1 MSKSKQTLQ
10 EEMFSDWLLHPVTEA
25 LRQVLADKRQERKDK
40 WEDGN
45 VLELGKDQQMLLNA
59 AAIGECNGF
68 KYVQEL
74 TFETLQGDM
83 EDGEPKRPTPVG

>member
-1 MSKSKQTLQ
+1 
-10 EEMFSDWLLHPVTEA
+10 MFSDWLLHPVTEA

-40 WEDGN
+40 WEDGD

-83 EDGEPKRPTPVG
+83 EDGEPKRPLPVG